1 MTRLNILRHEFV
13 EFIPKVLPDGVIYIS
28 IPYATVIHNCCCGC
42 GVRVVTPLSP
52 VEWTLS
58 FDGRS
63 VSLSPSIGNWSF
75 PCRSHY
81 WVRNNRVIWSDE
93 WSDEEI
99 DAVKKDDDHA
109 STAFYKPKSTAK
121 TEAPT
126 PKPKKANKKSKPGL
140 KSKIKRWL
148 SNTRHFALHG
158 ALKQNR

>member
-28 IPYATVIHNCCCGC
+28 IPYVTVIHNCCCGC

-81 WVRNNRVIWSDE
+81 WIRNNRVIWADE

-99 DAVKKDDDHA
+99 DAVKERDERA
-109 STAFYKPKSTAK
+109 TAAFYKPKNSDK
-121 TEAPT
+121 TGT
-126 PKPKKANKKSKPGL
+126 PSPRPKNANKKSKPGL
-140 KSKIKRWL
+140 KSKIKKWL
-148 SNTRHFALHG
+148 DGKAPEEQS
-158 ALKQNR
+158 